1 MTKKVLLIVAM
12 LVCYISAFAQAKKPE
27 LMVVPSLPWCSE
39 RGYVVEIKSE
49 TGTDKLPDYKKALAE
64 DKELMNVISK
74 IGILMTEK
82 GFPLKDLSATLKN
95 MEIINAQNALT
106 LSKNSGA
113 QLVESAVDQL
123 KRTAKCDIILELDWS
138 VNTNG
143 PKKSV
148 TYNLRGLDAYTN
160 MQVAGAQGT
169 GSPSFSAEVPVLLE
183 EAVLVNMDNF
193 TSQLQSHFDNLFE
206 NGREVAVD
214 IHVFENS
221 ANVDLETEFGE
232 NELIDVIEE
241 WLEKNCVKGRFNKI
255 EGSENFAMFNQVRIP
270 MMKTNERAMDTEDF
284 VKELRKYLAK
294 PPYNI
299 VCKVVPRGLGR
310 CQLIIGDK

>member
-1 MTKKVLLIVAM
+1 MTKRVLLIVAM
-12 LVCYISAFAQAKKPE
+12 LICYISVFAQAKKPE
-27 LMVVPSLPWCSE
+27 LMVVPSLPWCNG
-39 RGYVVEIKSE
+39 RGYVTEINGGAGIEKM
-49 TGTDKLPDYKKALAE
+49 PDYKRALAE

-82 GFPLKDLSATLKN
+82 GFPLKDLSATIKN
-95 MEIINAQNALT
+95 MEIINAQNSLT

-113 QLVESAVDQL
+113 QLAESAVDQL
-123 KRTAKCDIILELDWS
+123 KRTAKCDIILELDWD

-183 EAVLVNMDNF
+183 ESVLVNMDNF
-193 TSQLQSHFDNLFE
+193 TSQLQNHFDNLFE
-206 NGREVAVD
+206 NGREVAID
-214 IHVFENS
+214 INVFEND

-241 WLEKNCVKGRFNKI
+241 WLEKNCVKSRFSKI
-255 EGSENFAMFNQVRIP
+255 EGSESFAMFSQVRIP
-270 MMKTNERAMDTEDF
+270 LMKANEKAMDTEDF
-284 VKELRKYLAK
+284 VKELRKFLSK